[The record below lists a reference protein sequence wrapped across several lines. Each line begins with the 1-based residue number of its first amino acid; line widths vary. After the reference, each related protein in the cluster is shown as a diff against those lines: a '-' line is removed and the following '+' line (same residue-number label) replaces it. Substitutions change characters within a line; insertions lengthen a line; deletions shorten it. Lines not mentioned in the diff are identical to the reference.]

1 MDRCIIQKKD
11 VVIEEDILRE
21 DKSAPAA
28 ISSSEIDRTNNY
40 DI

>member
-11 VVIEEDILRE
+11 VVIEEDISRE
-21 DKSAPAA
+21 DKSASAA
-28 ISSSEIDRTNNY
+28 ISSNEIGRTNNY